1 MKSNKDKTKFKA
13 SNLELQV
20 ENGQV
25 KAYSYDWWRFVDT
38 IGGKIFFNSYAYSAS
53 TRIHQHKVKSK
64 LEELGIKIDFDV
76 EFHEGL
82 QSPEIQDTIKK
93 LFKHELESK

>member
-1 MKSNKDKTKFKA
+1 MKSNKAKTKFKA

-25 KAYSYDWWRFVDT
+25 VAVSYDWWKFVDT
-38 IGGKIFFNSYAYSAS
+38 IGGKVFFNSYVYSAS
-53 TRIHQHKVKSK
+53 TRMHQHKVKSK
-64 LEELGIKIDFDV
+64 LQELGIKIDFEV
-76 EFHEGL
+76 EFREGL
-82 QSPEIQDTIKK
+82 QSPEVQSKIKN